1 MLPYKKECVMLGYII
16 IFALTFVY
24 SDWAKGN
31 NTRKRFLCRFF
42 LLLKINV
49 APNAGSYQSRLSSS
63 KVITPK
69 ALIIFVDFFY
79 NMTIIFVSLFRMRRD
94 CSILLLFM
102 PIFPCD

>member
-16 IFALTFVY
+16 IFALTLVY

-42 LLLKINV
+42 LLLKIYV

-69 ALIIFVDFFY
+69 ALIIIILFFLQY
-79 NMTIIFVSLFRMRRD
+79 DYYFCILIQDEKRLFH
-94 CSILLLFM
+94 SVVVYAYIPL
-102 PIFPCD
+102 